1 MCVPSFATNWAV
13 IGIIDKNNIIKWDN
27 NIREYMADFLQQLAE
42 QKRKVD
48 FNTYDMTTKEL
59 VSLVADGTINISP
72 GVSETI

>member
-1 MCVPSFATNWAV
+1 
-13 IGIIDKNNIIKWDN
+13 
-27 NIREYMADFLQQLAE
+27 MADFLQQLAE

-72 GVSETI
+72 EYQRQFRWEGKRPF